1 MKTWILVV
9 LLVGTFCVSSTLAK
23 TKVTKKAY
31 TEEHKK
37 HIANIEAKLE
47 QLREMEEEIE
57 SEIALVEDEE
67 AEILLEEED
76 GDGAPVAQNLV
87 EPDAA
92 NDDDGDEEE
101 EEAAEAEADDEEEED
116 ERPIPR
122 GDPCN
127 DMYCGAGRECVISDD
142 GEGECLCQAVCEEE
156 IDPRRKVC
164 SNMNETWVSDC
175 ELYRQRCLC
184 EDEEP
189 SCTKE
194 EYAHMHIDYYGECQ
208 EFRDCKETELED
220 FPRRMKEWLF
230 SIMRDMADR
239 KSLSEH
245 YLALEKEAEQD
256 STKQWT
262 NAVVW
267 KWCDLDSY
275 PRDRSVS
282 RHELFPIR
290 APLMSMEHCIGTF
303 LDSCD
308 PNDDHYVSLKEWAD
322 CTKLSV
328 NDTTKLE
335 DLCEGIR
342 DN

>member
-1 MKTWILVV
+1 MKTWILVL

-23 TKVTKKAY
+23 
-31 TEEHKK
+31 
-37 HIANIEAKLE
+37 
-47 QLREMEEEIE
+47 IE

-76 GDGAPVAQNLV
+76 GDGAPEAQNLV

-92 NDDDGDEEE
+92 NDEDDDEEEEE
-101 EEAAEAEADDEEEED
+101 EEAAAGETEEEEED

-127 DMYCGAGRECVISDD
+127 DMYCGAGRECIINEE

-164 SNMNETWVSDC
+164 SNLNETWVSDC

-189 SCTKE
+189 ACTKE
-194 EYAHMHIDYYGECQ
+194 AYAHMHIDYYGECQ
-208 EFRDCKETELED
+208 EFRDCQESELED

-245 YLALEKEAEQD
+245 YLALEQEAEED
-256 STKQWT
+256 SNKQWT

-308 PNDDHYVSLKEWAD
+308 PNDDHYVSLKEWAA